1 MSPCF
6 NCRAW
11 QRMSKPELSN
21 LNAQMQHLKLWNFRR
36 GGYMFLGAQK
46 TKTSQPAVQQQHC
59 FFVKLFCRAS
69 GNMLF
74 RVNWLVVNGASLPVV
89 FFDGIQDVNISQ
101 MNPYY
106 LLMWT
111 LLTSDPLDGKKCF
124 HNNGLYLCITTV
136 PVSLHTSFLGNS
148 LHVFLQCSFWLWPW
162 PVTCHMGQLI
172 KQPFPFL
179 VVTRLEQEKDM
190 ESYYGLFGPETQP
203 MIQ

>member
-46 TKTSQPAVQQQHC
+46 TKTSQSAVQQQHC

-69 GNMLF
+69 GNILF

-89 FFDGIQDVNISQ
+89 F
-101 MNPYY
+101 
-106 LLMWT
+106 LMASKMLTYHRWT
-111 LLTSDPLDGKKCF
+111 LITYWCERCLDGKKCF

-190 ESYYGLFGPETQP
+190 ESYYSLFGPETQP